1 MPHFVSWNQLPDSCV
16 SLIPVFL
23 FLTSSRTRLIVF
35 FQSIHLSRHPSLRH
49 SFTAGLTPTCFTNLF
64 HRRLSSCQR
73 RTGTRIASMLVVFF
87 AFLLFCREL
96 HAHQT
101 HCSTSTTKLTSKD
114 RGRKVE
120 AQIITRITAL
130 RNIERRIKGTHNSQ
144 SPLHRCRS

>member
-1 MPHFVSWNQLPDSCV
+1 
-16 SLIPVFL
+16 
-23 FLTSSRTRLIVF
+23 
-35 FQSIHLSRHPSLRH
+35 
-49 SFTAGLTPTCFTNLF
+49 
-64 HRRLSSCQR
+64 
-73 RTGTRIASMLVVFF
+73 MLVVFF

-144 SPLHRCRS
+144 SPLHRCRSWRKKIGTKFSTTECRKLLRGPRCTSSFLWRSGTTSSLTFSLQFWLRVSRLMWVYHNDADFIGYFSLIGFYPRDAR